1 MQGEQQIFGSSSV
14 EWGTPPYLF
23 DALDRIFHFDL
34 DPASTDENAKTP
46 RHYTAVDNGLVQPWD
61 CEAFFVNPPYRRGK
75 QGAGGW
81 LAKGIETIQTY
92 HNVGVYLLPVR
103 TGTQWWVNHMYK
115 AHEWWFI
122 QGRVP
127 FIGMAPADEEETEDG
142 DDLLAELDV
151 DPPSQEIVAKP
162 KKRKIMPAPFDS
174 VVAIFRYPL
183 LRLIPQALQ
192 TKQLRLEILD
202 CELIHNCSLLLH
214 LDHFQCISLQADRFF
229 DNLQLAV
236 ERKQIIIG

>member
-183 LRLIPQALQ
+183 LVEGHPLVKPWIVPLEAPGEVNENPAPIAPPAAQPGVLPASTAPRVGRFLPPRS
-192 TKQLRLEILD
+192 LRPG
-202 CELIHNCSLLLH
+202 S
-214 LDHFQCISLQADRFF
+214 
-229 DNLQLAV
+229 
-236 ERKQIIIG
+236 